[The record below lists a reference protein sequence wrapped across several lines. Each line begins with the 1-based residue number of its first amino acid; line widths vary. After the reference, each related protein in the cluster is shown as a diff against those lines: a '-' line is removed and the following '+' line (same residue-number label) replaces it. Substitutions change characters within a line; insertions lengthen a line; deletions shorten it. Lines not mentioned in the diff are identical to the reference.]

1 VTSDD
6 ELNWHRRG
14 RTAAELRRRPTRR
27 ERSGSPPEGGGASP
41 RLTVADRVQIAR
53 GAAMPQAVCKILK
66 FRRGQ
71 EAVRRTLAYVLSK
84 ADWAYVV
91 EGDAEAKGKTSA
103 AAMLDDW
110 KADFT
115 TRANGRDVMHMEV
128 SAPPGSDRDTVF
140 AAARAFAAEAFEGRQ
155 YALAEHRDTKHPHCH
170 LVVKLKGDDGRSLN
184 PRKADLARWRER
196 FAHHARANGLAL
208 EASSRAAR
216 GVGRKGVSQ
225 PVYQLRRRG
234 VVPGTD
240 AARAAAAIADYREG
254 RVAPNAFE
262 AAQAARNAAE
272 RRAFAVEAKR
282 VKRAAEASTDDRERD
297 ELAAMARDLAA
308 FAQGLPAPKSERQL
322 TIEAYARAEAILR
335 DGGRDT
341 ERSR

>member
-1 VTSDD
+1 MSDD
-6 ELNWHRRG
+6 ELNWRRKG
-14 RTAAELRRRPTRR
+14 RAGVEPRARAPRRPRPAAPALTGATRGL
-27 ERSGSPPEGGGASP
+27 S
-41 RLTVADRVQIAR
+41 VADRVRIAR
-53 GAAMPQAVCKILK
+53 AAGAPQAVCKILK

-71 EAVRRTLAYVLSK
+71 EAVRRTLAYVLGK

-91 EGDAEAKGKTSA
+91 EGDAEVRGKASA

-110 KADFT
+110 RADFT
-115 TRANGRDVMHMEV
+115 TRANGRDVMHLEV
-128 SAPPGSDRDTVF
+128 SAPPGYDRDALL
-140 AAARAFAAEAFEGRQ
+140 AAARAFAAEVFDGRQ

-184 PRKADLARWRER
+184 PRKGDLNRWRER

-234 VVPGTD
+234 AVPRTD
-240 AARAAAAIADYREG
+240 AARAAAAVADHREG

-272 RRAFAVEAKR
+272 RRAFAVEAER
-282 VKRAAEASTDDRERD
+282 VKRAAEASTDDRERG

-308 FAQGLPAPKSERQL
+308 FAQGLPVPKSERQAM
-322 TIEAYARAEAILR
+322 IEAYARADAILQNS
-335 DGGRDT
+335 GRDAD
-341 ERSR
+341 RSR

>member
-1 VTSDD
+1 MSD
-6 ELNWHRRG
+6 EKLSWRRRG
-14 RTAAELRRRPTRR
+14 RTAAEPRQRAAPGRRPIP
-27 ERSGSPPEGGGASP
+27 SPGGAGASA
-41 RLTVADRVQIAR
+41 RLTVAERVRIAR
-53 GAAMPQAVCKILK
+53 GAAAPQAVCKILK

-91 EGDAEAKGKTSA
+91 DGDAEVKGKASA

-110 KADFT
+110 KTDFS

-128 SAPPGSDRDTVF
+128 SAPPGYDRDAVF

-170 LVVKLKGDDGRSLN
+170 LVVKLMGDDGRSLN
-184 PRKADLARWRER
+184 PRKGDLNRWRER

-225 PVYQLRRRG
+225 PVFQLRRRG
-234 VVPGTD
+234 VVPRTD
-240 AARAAAAIADYREG
+240 AARAQAAVADLREG
-254 RVAPNAFE
+254 KVAPNAFE

-272 RRAFAVEAKR
+272 RRAFAVEAER
-282 VKRAAEASTDDRERD
+282 VKRAAEASIDDRERD

-308 FAQGLPAPKSERQL
+308 FAHGLPAPKSERQA

-335 DGGRDT
+335 DSGRDAD
-341 ERSR
+341 RSR